1 MNNPGMIYNP
11 SPVADATQ
19 NVRGELA
26 RVDSKA
32 GTLLALSGTALSV
45 VLAVLA
51 RTHLPPGAVVTGWLT
66 AALIGAAVAV
76 LAWAIRPNLDGDYGF
91 VHYAQIAPAA
101 LGTEFA
107 ALDDRQRTAML
118 IDMLGQ
124 LSRAAYVKY
133 RRVQVA
139 VDLLLAG
146 LAGVAVTAALTAL
159 L

>member
-1 MNNPGMIYNP
+1 MKQPEMICDP
-11 SPVADATQ
+11 KPVAEATQ

-32 GTLLALSGTALSV
+32 GTLLALAGTALSV

-51 RTHLPPGAVVTGWLT
+51 RTALPPA
-66 AALIGAAVAV
+66 AAVAGWVTAGLIAAAVIV
-76 LAWAIRPNLDGDYGF
+76 LASAIRPNLNGDHGF
-91 VHYAQIAPAA
+91 VHYAQITPQQ
-101 LGTEFA
+101 LGDEFA
-107 ALDDRQRTAML
+107 MLDDRQRTAVL
-118 IDMLGQ
+118 VDMLGQ

-146 LAGVAVTAALTAL
+146 LAGIAITVTLTAL